1 MKREQSCAECHR
13 RSQNSRKPKTKNP
26 QGFPEGVNV
35 RWKNL
40 RHSRAADENHLAF
53 DHANQNCLGS
63 FHVQESRSGLG
74 AGQLES
80 DGSDQLS
87 SLTPADVELL
97 HRRFKQVDQQEGHQ
111 RGSVRKNMGIRSCW
125 IICLRHPITVG
136 ERQHQKHRSSHARG
150 AGTMLKNRQKTD
162 SSEGCVRQRGRNVP
176 FIRD

>member
-1 MKREQSCAECHR
+1 MSAFDEAKSVKREQSCAECHR

-80 DGSDQLS
+80 DGSDPLS

-97 HRRFKQVDQQEGHQ
+97 HRRFKQVDLQEGHQ
-111 RGSVRKNMGIRSCW
+111 RGSLRKKHGDSIMLDNLSSAPHHCWRTATSEAPEFSC
-125 IICLRHPITVG
+125 
-136 ERQHQKHRSSHARG
+136 SRG
-150 AGTMLKNRQKTD
+150 WNDPEQ
-162 SSEGCVRQRGRNVP
+162 
-176 FIRD
+176 